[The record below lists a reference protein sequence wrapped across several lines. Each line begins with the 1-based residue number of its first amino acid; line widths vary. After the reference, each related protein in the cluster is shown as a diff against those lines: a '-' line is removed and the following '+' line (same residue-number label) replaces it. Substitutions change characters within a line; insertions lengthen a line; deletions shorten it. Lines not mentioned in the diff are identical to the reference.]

1 MAGLFGIGGDKE
13 KERAEQEKIGKTIQ
27 SLSDQI
33 AALQQQ
39 GLGKD
44 AEIDE
49 LKKDLARAELVAEAS
64 DQAKKQ
70 LAKLQSAL
78 AVAEADKQAQE
89 LMLKNAQKQIN
100 DMQAQ
105 LAQLQAAATAAAA
118 ATPAAVGGLSVGAA
132 AWVRKEGGK
141 GLRRRSAPGT
151 SSNVLDS
158 LAPGTQVAL
167 LEGPTAADG
176 YHWWRVRAGDGR
188 EGWVAGEELVTKPE

>member
-44 AEIDE
+44 AEIDQ

-89 LMLKNAQKQIN
+89 LMLKNAQKQIS

-105 LAQLQAAATAAAA
+105 LAQLQAAAA

-132 AWVRKEGGK
+132 AWVRREGGK

-151 SSNVLDS
+151 SSDVLDA